1 MMEIKKV
8 DVKDWETLQKIS
20 EKTFAETFGKD
31 NDSEELSTY
40 LANAY
45 NKEQLINELSNS
57 NSEFYF
63 IYFESQ
69 VAGYI
74 KLNIGSAQTEKIA
87 DHALEIE
94 RIYIDSDFKRK
105 GLGKKL
111 YEWANERAKEQ
122 SKESIWLGVWEKN
135 PSAIAFYESLGF
147 KKVGQHTFHFGND
160 EQIDYIMEKTFTR

>member
-20 EKTFAETFGKD
+20 EKTFTDTFGKD

-105 GLGKKL
+105 GLGKKIVRMG
-111 YEWANERAKEQ
+111 E
-122 SKESIWLGVWEKN
+122 
-135 PSAIAFYESLGF
+135 
-147 KKVGQHTFHFGND
+147 
-160 EQIDYIMEKTFTR
+160 